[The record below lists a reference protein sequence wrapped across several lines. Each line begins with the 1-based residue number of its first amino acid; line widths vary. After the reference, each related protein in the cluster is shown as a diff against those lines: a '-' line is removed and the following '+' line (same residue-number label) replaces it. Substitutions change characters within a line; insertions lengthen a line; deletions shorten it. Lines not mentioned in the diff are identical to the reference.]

1 MDVLAQRVRC
11 TRGKGCKLRERLCR
25 LRRIV
30 EVASTDQGKSSQ
42 GANDGFAQFCHEAI
56 ECGRGV
62 GHREKGIDAVQALK
76 EGGGQ
81 LDPVRSFSHASGTPG
96 R

>member
-11 TRGKGCKLRERLCR
+11 
-25 LRRIV
+25 I
-30 EVASTDQGKSSQ
+30 S
-42 GANDGFAQFCHEAI
+42 
-56 ECGRGV
+56 GV
-62 GHREKGIDAVQALK
+62 GLREKGLHTVQALK
-76 EGGGQ
+76 DGGGQ